1 LPAIADIVGADE
13 RGSLVFV
20 TTTEQIEGVSHGSLT
35 VKDGGVLVVLGE
47 HDGSIS
53 VEGGGQLDVRGTV
66 RGPITIDSL
75 GRVNVSGQVD
85 GYVLI
90 RVAGTLVN
98 EASGRISGGGKN
110 FGSFTNHG
118 SRVGSIEERQP
129 DDRAGSTFGS

>member
-1 LPAIADIVGADE
+1 MKV
-13 RGSLVFV
+13 
-20 TTTEQIEGVSHGSLT
+20 TTEQQVDRASSGAIAVA
-35 VKDGGVLVVLGE
+35 DGGVLVVTGE
-47 HDGSIS
+47 HDGPIS

-66 RGPITIDSL
+66 RGPITIESL
-75 GRVNVSGQVD
+75 GRANVSGSVD

-118 SRVGSIEERQP
+118 FRTGLIQERQP
-129 DDRAGSTFGS
+129 DDRDGSTYDR